1 MQRRRDKRGPAGIAL
16 GSIVAVLVAIADRGD
31 GPPEIVGVF
40 GVPIDDVGVRQAHV
54 EQREQAGTF
63 GERQF
68 LLDRELARRRL
79 PGGAE
84 IDVVPKCRRLGLLRS
99 TRRALGAPEALH
111 LVVVA
116 GALPP
121 RQGWRRAGAGAVG
134 ALGPPGPRAR
144 LVVP

>member
-1 MQRRRDKRGPAGIAL
+1 E
-16 GSIVAVLVAIADRGD
+16 VL
-31 GPPEIVGVF
+31 

-63 GERQF
+63 GERHF

-84 IDVVPKCRRLGLLRS
+84 IDVVPELRRLGLFRS
-99 TRRALGAPEALH
+99 TRRALGAAEGLH

-116 GALPP
+116 GPLRA
-121 RQGWRRAGAGAVG
+121 RQCRRRAGPELVG
-134 ALGPPGPRAR
+134 ALEAPSPRSPSAMPRRPLRSWLSVPGRSE
-144 LVVP
+144 